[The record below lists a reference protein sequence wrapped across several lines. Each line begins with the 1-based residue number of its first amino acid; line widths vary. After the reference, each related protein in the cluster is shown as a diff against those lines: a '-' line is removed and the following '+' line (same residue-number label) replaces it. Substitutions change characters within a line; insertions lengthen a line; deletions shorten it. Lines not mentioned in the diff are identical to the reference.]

1 MIVNDNDNEKDI
13 TDDTLLYL
21 GSHNLSG
28 AAWGTLEKDG
38 QEISIANWEIGVVFP
53 SMKGSKEMKR
63 NIMKHI
69 GFKYPPKK
77 YIESDQPFMMD

>member
-38 QEISIANWEIGVVFP
+38 
-53 SMKGSKEMKR
+53 
-63 NIMKHI
+63 
-69 GFKYPPKK
+69 
-77 YIESDQPFMMD
+77 